1 MPDAS
6 TSDHYECGLKKMSEV
21 YGVADL
27 VVDQPAAEARARVA
41 AGLGFPT
48 ALLDE
53 TDIRATAWTLA
64 HPAVHVAIVSARK
77 ADHIAAAVDAADV
90 HLEKTD
96 PDEIDG
102 ILVDAVPMAGPSSE
116 GG

>member
-6 TSDHYECGLKKMSEV
+6 TSDHYECGLKKMGDI

-27 VVDQPAAEARARVA
+27 VVDQPAAEARAHVA

-53 TDIRATAWTLA
+53 TDILATAWTLV

-77 ADHIAAAVDAADV
+77 ADHIAAAVHAADV

-102 ILVDAVPMAGPSSE
+102 VLVDAVPMAGPASE

>member
-27 VVDQPAAEARARVA
+27 VVDQRAAEARAHVA
-41 AGLGFPT
+41 AGLGFPK

-53 TDIRATAWTLA
+53 TDILATAWTLA

-77 ADHIAAAVDAADV
+77 ADHIAAAVDADV

-102 ILVDAVPMAGPSSE
+102 VLVDAVPMAGPSSE

>member
-6 TSDHYECGLKKMSEV
+6 TSDYYECGLKKMSEV
-21 YGVADL
+21 YRVADL
-27 VVDQPAAEARARVA
+27 VVDQLAAEARAHVA

-64 HPAVHVAIVSARK
+64 HRAVHVAIVSARK
-77 ADHIAAAVDAADV
+77 ADHISPAVEV
-90 HLEKTD
+90 HVEKTD

-102 ILVDAVPMAGPSSE
+102 VLVDAVPVAGPSSE

>member
-6 TSDHYECGLKKMSEV
+6 TSDHYESGLKKMSEV

-27 VVDQPAAEARARVA
+27 VVDQPAAEARAHVA

-64 HPAVHVAIVSARK
+64 HPAVHVAIASARK
-77 ADHIAAAVDAADV
+77 ADRIAAAVDAADV

-102 ILVDAVPMAGPSSE
+102 VLVEAIPMAGPSSE